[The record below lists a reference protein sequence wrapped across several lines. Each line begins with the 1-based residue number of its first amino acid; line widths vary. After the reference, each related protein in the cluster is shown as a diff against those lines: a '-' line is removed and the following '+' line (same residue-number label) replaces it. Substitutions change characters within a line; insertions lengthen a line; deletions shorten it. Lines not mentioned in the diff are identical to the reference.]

1 MHTDLKSNHR
11 HKARTL
17 SGEPVS
23 TWNVDARHA
32 GHRGQRQLPF
42 EEQAQ
47 VMRSLTNPEQA
58 AAEAIAKRDAKEK
71 ARIKMDKRV
80 STLKAA
86 GYSTSE
92 IKEIFATGTCKRI
105 ESDKQRTADAVTETR
120 TGFSIKPC

>member
-1 MHTDLKSNHR
+1 MHTDLKSNR

-17 SGEPVS
+17 SGEPVN
-23 TWNVDARHA
+23 TWNVDATNA
-32 GHRGQRQLPF
+32 GSKGLRKHTAEDYALAKHELSEP
-42 EEQAQ
+42 
-47 VMRSLTNPEQA
+47 LA
-58 AAEAIAKRDAKEK
+58 AAEQAIAKRDVDEQV
-71 ARIKMDKRV
+71 RIKMDKRV